1 MREAVLKPFTGDLDE
16 LVKRRAVRIGVTFN
30 RTFYFIDR
38 GVQRGIAYEY
48 GQLME
53 ERLNKHFKTGTG
65 NRIHVI
71 FFPLPRE
78 MLLPA
83 LIDGKVDLVAAQ
95 VPVTPELEEHVAFSD
110 PTRMNVN
117 QILVTGPGAPA
128 IASIEDL
135 SGKEVFARKLGG
147 YYQNLLALN
156 EKFQAQGKPPV
167 MIREAPPN
175 LEDDDLLEM
184 VNAGLIP
191 AVVVDDYLA
200 TFWKKVFPDLVVHDS
215 IALHTGG
222 TLAIAVRK
230 NNPQLLAALNTFMG
244 KYGLGTP
251 FGDRVERQYLVNATY
266 AKRATSEQGRK
277 SFLAVV
283 DLFRKYSDRYNVDFL
298 LMAAQG
304 FQESRLNQNA
314 RSQVGAIGIM
324 QIMPETGAE
333 LKVGDITQIE
343 PNIHAGVKYM
353 RRVRD
358 TYFENEPMDDLNKAL
373 FTFASYNAG
382 PGPRAPVAAGSREA
396 GTEPEHLVR
405 KRGAGRVRAHRA
417 RDRDLRRQHL
427 QVLHRLPARRRGG
440 RAPGGCQGD
449 GEGAVA
455 RHLGFV
461 AQTLSS
467 GMKPRSSMAS
477 IATTAWAMSAPR
489 SLEGLS
495 CCAWPARWA
504 NSVMTSLGLSSMT
517 RTLWVLSSARHTS
530 VSPRSAN
537 FVDA

>member
-1 MREAVLKPFTGDLDE
+1 M
-16 LVKRRAVRIGVTFN
+16 TFN

-78 MLLPA
+78 LLLPA
-83 LIDGKVDLVAAQ
+83 LVDGKVDLVAAQ
-95 VPVTPELEEHVAFSD
+95 VPVTPELEKHVAFSD
-110 PTRMNVN
+110 PTRMNVD

-135 SGKEVFARKLGG
+135 SGKEVFARQLGG

-156 EKFQAQGKPPV
+156 EKFKAQGKPPV
-167 MIREAPPN
+167 IDSGSPAEPGGRRPARDGERRPDPGRRDRRLSRSF
-175 LEDDDLLEM
+175 LEK
-184 VNAGLIP
+184 I
-191 AVVVDDYLA
+191 
-200 TFWKKVFPDLVVHDS
+200 FPDLVVHDN

-222 TLAIAVRK
+222 TLAIAIRK
-230 NNPQLLAALNTFMG
+230 DNPQLLAALNTFMG
-244 KYGLGTP
+244 KYGLGTA

-266 AKRATSEQGRK
+266 AKRATSAEGRRM
-277 SFLAVV
+277 FLAVV
-283 DLFRKYSDRYNVDFL
+283 ELFRKYSDRYNVDFL

-358 TYFENEPMDDLNKAL
+358 TYFENEPIDDLNKAL

-382 PGPRAPVAAGSREA
+382 PGRVRQLRREA
-396 GTEPEHLVR
+396 E
-405 KRGAGRVRAHRA
+405 KRGLDPNIWFGNVEQIASERIGRETVTYVANIFKYYIAYRLVLEEAERRAA
-417 RDRDLRRQHL
+417 AKAT
-427 QVLHRLPARRRGG
+427 VK
-440 RAPGGCQGD
+440 
-449 GEGAVA
+449 
-455 RHLGFV
+455 
-461 AQTLSS
+461 AQ
-467 GMKPRSSMAS
+467 
-477 IATTAWAMSAPR
+477 
-489 SLEGLS
+489 
-495 CCAWPARWA
+495 
-504 NSVMTSLGLSSMT
+504 
-517 RTLWVLSSARHTS
+517 
-530 VSPRSAN
+530 
-537 FVDA
+537 

>member
-1 MREAVLKPFTGDLDE
+1 MKARIDLTAILLAGAVVAVTACSGDKPAAQKAAPVEEVPTPLPRSELETQLPPSVREAVLKPFTGDLDA
-16 LVKRRAVRIGVTFN
+16 LVERRAVRIGVTFN

-53 ERLNKHFKTGTG
+53 ERLNKHFKTGTA

-78 MLLPA
+78 LLLAA
-83 LIDGKVDLVAAQ
+83 LVDGKVDLVAAQ
-95 VPVTPELEEHVAFSD
+95 VPLTPQLAEHVAFSD

-117 QILVTGPGAPA
+117 QILVTGPGGPA
-128 IASIEDL
+128 VATIEEL

-147 YYQNLLALN
+147 YYENLLALN

-167 MIREAPPN
+167 AIREAPPN

-200 TFWKKVFPDLVVHDS
+200 HFWKKAFPDLVVHDS

-222 TLAIAVRK
+222 SLAIAVRK

-266 AKRATSEQGRK
+266 AKRATSEEGRK
-277 SFLAVV
+277 TFLAVV
-283 DLFRKYSDRYNVDFL
+283 NLFRKYSDQYKVDFL

-324 QIMPETGAE
+324 QVMPETGAE
-333 LKVGDITQIE
+333 LKVGDITQIA

-382 PGPRAPVAAGSREA
+382 PG
-396 GTEPEHLVR
+396 
-405 KRGAGRVRAHRA
+405 RVRQ
-417 RDRDLRRQHL
+417 LRTE
-427 QVLHRLPARRRGG
+427 A
-440 RAPGGCQGD
+440 
-449 GEGAVA
+449 E
-455 RHLGFV
+455 
-461 AQTLSS
+461 
-467 GMKPRSSMAS
+467 K
-477 IATTAWAMSAPR
+477 
-489 SLEGLS
+489 EGLNPNIWFGNVEQVAS
-495 CCAWPARWA
+495 ERIGRETVTYVANIFKYYIAYRLVVEESERRAAARA
-504 NSVMTSLGLSSMT
+504 TVKTQ
-517 RTLWVLSSARHTS
+517 
-530 VSPRSAN
+530 
-537 FVDA
+537 

>member
-1 MREAVLKPFTGDLDE
+1 MRTRTDLIAILLVGAVVAVAACGTDKPAEKEAPIDEAATPLPPAELETQLPSSVREAVLKPYTGDLDD
-16 LVKRRAVRIGVTFN
+16 LAKRRAVRIGVTFN

-53 ERLNKHFKTGTG
+53 ERLNQHFKTGTG

-78 MLLPA
+78 LLLPA

-95 VPVTPELEEHVAFSD
+95 VPVTPELEKHVAFSD
-110 PTRMNVN
+110 PTRMNVDH
-117 QILVTGPGAPA
+117 ILVTGPGAPP

-135 SGKEVFARKLGG
+135 SGKEVFARQLGG

-156 EKFQAQGKPPV
+156 ERFKAQGKPPV
-167 MIREAPPN
+167 MIQEAPPN

-200 TFWKKVFPDLVVHDS
+200 AFWQKVFPDLVVHDS
-215 IALHTGG
+215 IVLHTGG
-222 TLAIAVRK
+222 TLAIAIRK
-230 NNPQLLAALNTFMG
+230 DNPQLLAALNTFMG

-266 AKRATSEQGRK
+266 AKRATSVEGRRT
-277 SFLAVV
+277 FLAVV
-283 DLFRKYSDRYNVDFL
+283 DLFRKYSDRYKVDFL
-298 LMAAQG
+298 IMAAQG

-333 LKVGDITQIE
+333 LKVGDITQLE
-343 PNIHAGVKYM
+343 PNIHAGIKYM

-382 PGPRAPVAAGSREA
+382 PGRVRQLRREA
-396 GTEPEHLVR
+396 E
-405 KRGAGRVRAHRA
+405 KRGLNPNIWFGNVEQVASERIGRETVTYVANIFKYYIAYRLVLEEAERRAA
-417 RDRDLRRQHL
+417 AKATVQ
-427 QVLHRLPARRRGG
+427 
-440 RAPGGCQGD
+440 
-449 GEGAVA
+449 
-455 RHLGFV
+455 
-461 AQTLSS
+461 AQ
-467 GMKPRSSMAS
+467 
-477 IATTAWAMSAPR
+477 
-489 SLEGLS
+489 
-495 CCAWPARWA
+495 
-504 NSVMTSLGLSSMT
+504 
-517 RTLWVLSSARHTS
+517 
-530 VSPRSAN
+530 
-537 FVDA
+537 